1 MHDLVISSRLWMRL
15 FLPWTARTPLPGA
28 PVCAGGQHTEFVGG
42 ELPTGDKGRKRVY
55 RVLFELM
62 DDAAWK
68 AIHLIY

>member
-42 ELPTGDKGRKRVY
+42 ELRLVTKDEKEFIEYCLNLWMMLLGKLY
-55 RVLFELM
+55 
-62 DDAAWK
+62 
-68 AIHLIY
+68 I